1 MASNFGISVYR
12 NNKILQLKLSGDF
25 DGSSALQ
32 LLSLMRN
39 CLKETDKIFIH
50 TDSIRHIEPFGLNMF
65 RYNLGSLVKH
75 PIKFVFTGENALSL
89 IKTWP
94 DNGRPELKSEKR
106 KSLNKTVENH
116 LFY

>member
-39 CLKETDKIFIH
+39 CLNEPDNIFIN
-50 TDSIRHIEPFGLNMF
+50 TDSVSRIETFGLNMF
-65 RYNLGSLVKH
+65 RYNLGSLVNH

-94 DNGRPELKSEKR
+94 DNGRHELKSEKR
-106 KSLNKTVENH
+106 KSLNKTFENH